1 MMMIENSDAIRDAIE
16 NLSKKRH
23 VISDEA
29 LRAREE
35 QIANQEYQQKETDK
49 KWDKKLTIIE
59 EFTDSVHLLM
69 AIFKQSA
76 LQDIAMLTAN
86 PTRILLLSF
95 SIGIFRGLGFAIGFL
110 LVLFGIVVVFLHSA
124 PHDLSTQLMLF
135 VKDALAR

>member
-1 MMMIENSDAIRDAIE
+1 MMIENPDAIRDAIE

-35 QIANQEYQQKETDK
+35 QLIRQDQQQKETDK

-110 LVLFGIVVVFLHSA
+110 LVLFGIAVVFLHSA
-124 PHDLSTQLMLF
+124 PHDVAAQVMR
-135 VKDALAR
+135 VVRDALAR

>member
-1 MMMIENSDAIRDAIE
+1 MMIENSDTIRDAIE

-29 LRAREE
+29 MRAREE
-35 QIANQEYQQKETDK
+35 QLVRQDQQQKETDK

-76 LQDIAMLTAN
+76 LQDISILMAN
-86 PTRILLLSF
+86 PPRILLLSF
-95 SIGIFRGLGFAIGFL
+95 SIGIFRGMGFAIGFL
-110 LVLFGIVVVFLHSA
+110 AVLFTIAVVFLHSA
-124 PHDLSTQLMLF
+124 PHDLSAQLMLF
-135 VKDALAR
+135 VKGALAR

>member
-1 MMMIENSDAIRDAIE
+1 MMLENPDAIRDAIE

-35 QIANQEYQQKETDK
+35 QLARQENQQKETDK

-76 LQDIAMLTAN
+76 LQDIAILTAN
-86 PTRILLLSF
+86 PTRVLLLSF

-110 LVLFGIVVVFLHSA
+110 LVLFAIALAFVHSV
-124 PHDLSTQLMLF
+124 PHDLSAQLFLF
-135 VKDALAR
+135 VREALAR

>member
-1 MMMIENSDAIRDAIE
+1 MMIENPDAIRDAIE

-35 QIANQEYQQKETDK
+35 QVARQEQQQKETDK
-49 KWDKKLTIIE
+49 KWDKKLSIIE

-76 LQDIAMLTAN
+76 LQDIAILTAN
-86 PTRILLLSF
+86 PTRVLLLSF

-110 LVLFGIVVVFLHSA
+110 LVLFAMALVFVHSV
-124 PHDLSTQLMLF
+124 PQDLSSQLYLF
-135 VKDALAR
+135 VREALAR

>member
-1 MMMIENSDAIRDAIE
+1 MMLENPDAIRDAIE

-35 QIANQEYQQKETDK
+35 QLARQENQQKETDK

-76 LQDIAMLTAN
+76 LQDIAILTAN
-86 PTRILLLSF
+86 PTRVLLLSF
-95 SIGIFRGLGFAIGFL
+95 SIGIFRGLGFAIGFEVL
-110 LVLFGIVVVFLHSA
+110 LEDNPELGIHE
-124 PHDLSTQLMLF
+124 
-135 VKDALAR
+135 

>member
-1 MMMIENSDAIRDAIE
+1 MMIENPDSIRDAIE

-29 LRAREE
+29 LRARED
-35 QIANQEYQQKETDK
+35 QLVRQDQQQKETDK

-69 AIFKQSA
+69 AIFKQSS

-95 SIGIFRGLGFAIGFL
+95 SIGIFRGLGFAIGLL
-110 LVLFGIVVVFLHSA
+110 LVLFGGVAVFLHSA
-124 PHDLSTQLMLF
+124 PQDLSAQVMLF
-135 VKDALAR
+135 VKGALAR

>member
-1 MMMIENSDAIRDAIE
+1 MMIENPDSIRDAIE

-29 LRAREE
+29 LRAREDQLVRQE
-35 QIANQEYQQKETDK
+35 QQQKETDK

-95 SIGIFRGLGFAIGFL
+95 SIGVFRGLGFAIGL
-110 LVLFGIVVVFLHSA
+110 VLVLFGGVAVFLHSA
-124 PHDLSTQLMLF
+124 PHDLSAQLMLF
-135 VKDALAR
+135 VKGALAR

>member
-1 MMMIENSDAIRDAIE
+1 MMIEHPDAIRNAIE

-35 QIANQEYQQKETDK
+35 QLVRQDQQQKETDK
-49 KWDKKLTIIE
+49 KWDKKLTVIE

-110 LVLFGIVVVFLHSA
+110 VILFGIAVVFLHSA
-124 PHDLSTQLMLF
+124 PQDLSAQVMLF
-135 VKDALAR
+135 VKSALAR